1 MKFVALFVAVVLE
14 RLATQ
19 LFHWRDLRWLDPLF
33 DRGIALAL
41 RAPSVPPLFW
51 MALTLGVAIL
61 PVLLVRLAIGDV
73 LLHLPYVALSV
84 VVLFL
89 CLGPQDIGEQVNDW
103 CDAVEGGDEEQIR
116 QRARALLEREPGAA
130 GVSSTEIEEAVFI
143 QANNRMFAVIFWFI
157 VLGPVGAWLFRVADL
172 LRRRALFKQERSMAD
187 RTEPSSADEIA
198 DAYRAQAVRD
208 AALLHAVLAWAP
220 ARVSVLGY
228 ALAGNFDGARLA
240 WQGFTGGGRDLGTRN
255 ERLLARVGLGAL
267 QADAVAG
274 ESEAEC
280 RTRCA
285 RAAKNLALRTL
296 MVWLVGFAAL
306 TLAGL
311 AI

>member
-33 DRGIALAL
+33 DRGLAAVQ
-41 RAPSVPPLFW
+41 RVTSVPPLVW
-51 MALTLGVAIL
+51 LALTLTVAIL
-61 PVLLVRLAIGDV
+61 PVLLARLAIGDV

-84 VVLFL
+84 LVLFL
-89 CLGPQDIGEQVNDW
+89 SLGPQDIGEQVNDW
-103 CDAVEGGDEEQIR
+103 CEAVRDGDEER
-116 QRARALLEREPGAA
+116 MRHRARALLERDPDDDGL
-130 GVSSTEIEEAVFI
+130 SSTAIEEAVFV

-172 LRRRALFKQERSMAD
+172 LRRRAVFRRERGIAAHD
-187 RTEPSSADEIA
+187 DDAPGDEA
-198 DAYRAQAVRD
+198 ALAFREQAVRD
-208 AALLHAVLAWAP
+208 AAMLHAVLAWVP

-240 WQGFTGGGRDLGTRN
+240 WQSFTGDGRDLFTRN
-255 ERLLARVGLGAL
+255 EELLARVGLGAL
-267 QADAVAG
+267 QTSSAEG
-274 ESEAEC
+274 ESEVER

-285 RAAKNLALRTL
+285 RDAKNLALRTL
-296 MVWLVGFAAL
+296 IFWLVGFAAL

>member
-33 DRGIALAL
+33 DRGLALA
-41 RAPSVPPLFW
+41 RRVPSVPPAGWLV
-51 MALTLGVAIL
+51 LTILVAIL
-61 PVLLVRLAIGDV
+61 PVLIARVAIGDV

-89 CLGPQDIGEQVNDW
+89 SLGPQDIGEQVNDW
-103 CDAVEGGDEEQIR
+103 CEAVRDGDEGRAR
-116 QRARALLEREPGAA
+116 QRARALLEREPDSAEIA
-130 GVSSTEIEEAVFI
+130 STAIEEAVFV

-172 LRRRALFKQERSMAD
+172 VRRRAVFQLERRVALEGD
-187 RTEPSSADEIA
+187 
-198 DAYRAQAVRD
+198 DAMD
-208 AALLHAVLAWAP
+208 AAETAQRQRAMHDASLLHAVLAWVP
-220 ARVSVLGY
+220 ARVSALGY
-228 ALAGNFDGARLA
+228 ALAGHFDGARLA
-240 WQGFTGGGRDLGTRN
+240 WQAYTGDGGDLGSRN
-255 ERLLARVGLGAL
+255 DRLLASVGVGAL
-267 QADAVAG
+267 QTVSIDG
-274 ESEAEC
+274 ESELEH

-285 RAAKNLALRTL
+285 RDAKNLALRTL
-296 MVWLVGFAAL
+296 VFWLVGFAAL

-311 AI
+311 AV